1 VVKKKTQQAAKPLKS
16 IKPAHKQVTLHH
28 HHAKPYRKRHVGF
41 LVVMVAFFVLLS
53 ILLVQYRDQVITGL
67 SSSRSFISDMFTG
80 DKDYKTNVSSSYGFN
95 LTYDQKQFYGSA
107 VDGSSGDLF
116 IGTELATQ
124 RAYNIVRVAPNFIST
139 QATATKNT
147 ALTLTFH
154 PGPLGKTDT
163 LDAIALQ
170 DGGLDQ
176 ANLDKGSVSTVLLDE
191 ESFTKTYWKSKTND
205 TLPANLAARFV
216 TYSGLVQGNPITIV
230 ITLGVGT
237 SGELQYDTVLDSL
250 RFNAFVGYSTQ
261 VKAQVA
267 RKVTASRSVLDI
279 ITNTSL
285 AGAASVTADADSSE
299 KVSALYSPAVA
310 KIYNAYCMD
319 ITLDGKPYLKDICSA
334 ASGSGFF
341 VSQDGY
347 IGTNGHVAATTPLDL
362 AISSAIN
369 LYATKGDSRSFLALL
384 NMTSL
389 KTSDVPTGATSA
401 EKLGLFIDAMYG
413 IDAARFGATNSV
425 QNLLVGITRQ
435 NPDIAELL
443 KATNARETYTDK
455 NVVPA
460 ELVAYDYR
468 ANDGYD
474 GFKSS
479 DVAVVKVAGS
489 NYPIVTLGSIDT
501 VTQGSDLLILG
512 YPGNAN
518 TNGIVEAS
526 SSEATLTTGKVSA
539 IKNASGSDKKLIET
553 ATTIGHGNSG
563 GPAFDDDGT
572 VVGIATYSADSA
584 GAGDGT
590 YNYIRDIKDFEDLAR
605 DSNLT
610 FDTTSKTQVEWQ
622 KGIDNFYSSHYS
634 KAVKNFQA
642 VLQLYPNHSR
652 AADLITAAE
661 KRIAEGKDIKDFP
674 VMPII
679 VASFL
684 LLIGSLITVIL
695 IARHHRKH
703 MIYKAGIEQGAVQ
716 PAKRGDP
723 SQIVGVALDIPSIRS
738 VSADGVVSKDSETVP
753 GTNIALVAPEPS
765 DTPVEPQPTAQDQ
778 WFVPDDE
785 PKK

>member
-1 VVKKKTQQAAKPLKS
+1 MVKKKTQLAVKPPKS

-250 RFNAFVGYSTQ
+250 RFNAFVGYSTP
-261 VKAQVA
+261 VTAQVA

-413 IDAARFGATNSV
+413 IDAARFVATNSV

-479 DVAVVKVAGS
+479 DVAIVKVAGS
-489 NYPIVTLGSIDT
+489 NYPIVTIGSIDT

-642 VLQLYPNHSR
+642 VLRLYPNHSR

-674 VMPII
+674 IIAIVIGAFMLFVGTIVTVLLIVAHFRKHIVYRVGVSQGTVMP
-679 VASFL
+679 
-684 LLIGSLITVIL
+684 
-695 IARHHRKH
+695 AR
-703 MIYKAGIEQGAVQ
+703 
-716 PAKRGDP
+716 RGDR
-723 SQIVGVALDIPSIRS
+723 SQIVGVSMSFPSVHKAHDTRDEFVPPTFETPQPVVQPDSMPTIPPPPQMP
-738 VSADGVVSKDSETVP
+738 VTP
-753 GTNIALVAPEPS
+753 PS
-765 DTPVEPQPTAQDQ
+765 DEQ
-778 WFVPDDE
+778 
-785 PKK
+785 K